1 MNQQTTLWSNLVSHE
16 NSENELYTAMQ
27 RAAIGLSGMVGRI
40 VSNDAPRVDTV
51 PVGQV
56 VARAGDP
63 EASMVG
69 IYLLLEGGLNGQ
81 AILILSQT
89 SALKVA
95 DLLMGERPG
104 TTTRLGIVERSALAE
119 AGNVAVSHFLNALAS
134 RTEMQESPRLSQ
146 PTVMEGKLH
155 AMLDVIVAPMAAVR
169 DDLLIIEADF
179 QDTQN
184 TVQGRLWILP
194 DPGFDSRVEN
204 VWQSLTDR
212 DRIAH

>member
-1 MNQQTTLWSNLVSHE
+1 MNEQTALWSDLVSHE
-16 NSENELYTAMQ
+16 NSRNELYTAMQ
-27 RAAIGLSGMVGRI
+27 RAAIGLSDMVGRI
-40 VSNDAPRVDTV
+40 VSNDTPRVDTV

-104 TTTRLGIVERSALAE
+104 TTTRLGSAERSALAE
-119 AGNVAVSHFLNALAS
+119 ACNVAISHFLNAVAS
-134 RTEMQESPRLSQ
+134 RTEMKGLLKPSKA
-146 PTVMEGKLH
+146 TVMEGKLH

-169 DDLLIIEADF
+169 DDLLIIETVF

-194 DPGFDSRVEN
+194 DPGFENHAKN
-204 VWQSLTDR
+204 VWLNLADR
-212 DRIAH
+212 DKIAH